1 MIDTKYDPSESERR
15 IYNTWES
22 EGFFKPSGAGDE
34 NFSIVMPPPNVT
46 GSLHMGHAL
55 NTTLQ
60 DILVRYQ
67 RMKGND
73 VLWQPG
79 TDHAG
84 IATQMVVERNLA
96 ANGSVDRQ
104 SLGREAFIE
113 EIWKWKEKSGGT
125 ITEQLRRLGASCD
138 WSRERF
144 TMDDGLSEAVV
155 KVFVDLYN
163 DGLIYKDK
171 RLVNWDPGLK
181 TAISDLEVIQKET
194 DGHLWYIRYSFEEDS
209 ESSII
214 IATTRPET
222 MFGDTAIAVH
232 PDDERYKKL
241 IGKKII
247 IPIVNRAIPI
257 IEDEYADPD
266 QGSGAVKIT
275 PAHDFNDFEVG
286 KRNNLEMISILDIN
300 GALNENTPKEWQG
313 LDRFEARE
321 LLLKQLE
328 EKGSLVKAE
337 PYLNSVPY
345 GDRSNVII
353 EPYLTDQW
361 YVDAKT
367 LAKPAIENVENG
379 ETKFIPGNWSKT
391 YFEWMN
397 NIQPWCISRQLWWG
411 HRIPAWYTDEGEIV
425 VAKSEVEAKIIAKE
439 KYNTEKISRDEDV
452 LDTWFSSA
460 IWPFSTLDWPNDDND
475 LDRFYP
481 TSLLIT
487 GFDIIFFWVARMMM
501 MGLYFQKKVPFSEI
515 YIHALVR
522 DENGQKMSKSKGNIV
537 DPLEL
542 IDQYGADSLRFTLAS
557 MASYGR
563 DIKLSKSRVEGYR
576 NFGTKLWNA
585 SRFCEINDCSKYQ
598 KVDLENL
605 KCILTNWILGEI
617 IKTDKKINLYLDEY
631 KFNEASNE
639 IYHFIW
645 HIFCDWY
652 LELIKP
658 YFDSTDSEN
667 LDEIKA
673 VTAFSLKF
681 ILTKLHPFMP
691 FITEELWENLGY
703 KEKPLILSEWD
714 LSLPK
719 KEDVNLSLN
728 TNFLIEVISS
738 VRSIRSEL
746 NIPSK
751 TNLSLEVME
760 KDYEK
765 LNKIENINLF
775 LNRLVRI
782 DSLIKTSNFSDRTA
796 SFSISGIDLALVI
809 DESIDLSMELLRI
822 KKEEDK
828 TSQDINSLKK
838 KLDNK
843 NFTEKAPKEV
853 VQENIDR
860 LDHLSSTLA
869 KIRESKLFIGKF
881 VSNDE

>member
-1 MIDTKYDPSESERR
+1 MIDTKYDPSKSERR

-22 EGFFKPSGAGDE
+22 EGFFKPNGSSVE
-34 NFSIVMPPPNVT
+34 KFSIVMPPPNVT

-60 DILVRYQ
+60 DIIVRYQ
-67 RMKGND
+67 RMRGKD

-96 ANGSVDRQ
+96 KEKNIDRKTF
-104 SLGREAFIE
+104 GREPFIE
-113 EIWKWKEKSGGT
+113 EIWRWKEKSGGT

-144 TMDDGLSEAVV
+144 TMDAGLSDAVI

-181 TAISDLEVIQKET
+181 TAISDLEVVQKES
-194 DGHLWYIRYSFEEDS
+194 DGYIWYIKYPFEENQN
-209 ESSII
+209 ESIT

-222 MFGDTAIAVH
+222 MFGDTAIAVN
-232 PDDERYKKL
+232 PNDKRYKKL

-247 IPIVNRAIPI
+247 IPIVNRSISI

-286 KRNNLEMISILDIN
+286 KRNNLEMISILDTD
-300 GALNENTPKEWQG
+300 GALNDNTPKDWQG
-313 LDRFEARE
+313 LDRFKARE
-321 LLLKQLE
+321 LLLERLE
-328 EKGSLVKAE
+328 VNGFLVRAE
-337 PYLNSVPY
+337 PYLNTVPH
-345 GDRSNVII
+345 GDRSDVII

-367 LAKPAIENVENG
+367 LAKPAIENVKNG
-379 ETKFIPGNWSKT
+379 GTKFIPENWSKT

-411 HRIPAWYTDEGEIV
+411 HRIPAWYTENNEII
-425 VAKSEVEAKIIAKE
+425 VAKSESDAKKIAIE
-439 KYNTEKISRDEDV
+439 KYDTDKISRDEDV

-460 IWPFSTLDWPNDDND
+460 LWPFSTLDWPNDKND
-475 LDRFYP
+475 LSSYYP

-501 MGLYFQKKVPFSEI
+501 MGLYFQKNIPFSEV

-522 DENGQKMSKSKGNIV
+522 DENGQKMSKSKGNVV

-542 IDQYGADSLRFTLAS
+542 IDEYGADSLRFTLAS
-557 MASYGR
+557 MASQGR

-585 SRFCEINDCSKYQ
+585 SRFCEMNDSSNNKEI
-598 KVDLENL
+598 DLENL
-605 KCILTNWILGEI
+605 QSILTNWILCEI
-617 IKTDKKINLYLDEY
+617 IKTDEKINLYLNEY

-652 LELIKP
+652 LELVKP
-658 YFDSTDSEN
+658 YFDSSDDKY

-673 VTAFSLKF
+673 MTAFSLRF

-691 FITEELWENLGY
+691 FITEELWDNLGY
-703 KEKPLILSEWD
+703 KEKPLILSDWD
-714 LSLPK
+714 FNLPK
-719 KEDVNLSLN
+719 EGNVELTLN
-728 TNFLIEVISS
+728 TTLLIEIISS

-751 TNLSLEVME
+751 ANLSIEVMD
-760 KDYEK
+760 KDYQK

-775 LNRLVRI
+775 LKKLARI
-782 DSLIKTSNFSDRTA
+782 DCINSVSKFSDRAA
-796 SFSISGIDLALVI
+796 SFSISEIDFSLI
-809 DESIDLSMELLRI
+809 INESIDLSMELIRI
-822 KKEEDK
+822 QKEESKISD
-828 TSQDINSLKK
+828 DIVILQK

-843 NFTEKAPKEV
+843 SFTEKAPKKI
-853 VQENIDR
+853 VQESFDR
-860 LDHLSSTLA
+860 LNQLSLNLT
-869 KIRESKLFIGKF
+869 KVRESKKFIKKF
-881 VSNDE
+881 VSDE